1 MSETQ
6 NISFVANLILRGKIT
21 CETGLHIGGSK
32 EKMEIG
38 GVDSPVIRDP
48 KDQFPYIPGSSIKGK
63 LRSLLEYGLGAVDDE
78 GEVSDHAEIVR
89 LFGYGA
95 LDKEAIKKREKE
107 GKKPIKVKRGPTR
120 LIVRDARPDKAT
132 RKTWQELESETLYT
146 EYKGENF
153 INRLT
158 SMANPRFIERVV
170 AGSKFDFELVY
181 GIYAIDEE
189 DNEEQYNHDLAL
201 LMQALRMLEHNFL
214 GKSGSRGYGR
224 ISFHLAKPVILTAAQ
239 YKQSDEAYQAATK
252 ELAEDDLTPLREMP
266 DITYSP
272 TK

>member
-1 MSETQ
+1 MSETKK
-6 NISFVANLILRGKIT
+6 ISFVANLILRGKIE

-48 KDQFPYIPGSSIKGK
+48 KNQLPYIPGSSIKGK
-63 LRSLLEYGLGAVDDE
+63 LRSLLEFGLGAVDAK
-78 GEVSDHAEIVR
+78 GEISADTEIVR

-95 LDKEAIKKREKE
+95 LEDEAAKKVNIKA
-107 GKKPIKVKRGPTR
+107 KRGPTR
-120 LIVRDARPDKAT
+120 LIVRDAYPDT
-132 RKTWQELESETLYT
+132 DTQEMWQGLESETLYT
-146 EYKGENF
+146 EFKGENF

-170 AGSKFDFELVY
+170 AGSKFNFELVY

-189 DNEEQYNHDLAL
+189 DTETQYNTDLAH

-224 ISFHLAKPVILTAAQ
+224 ISFHLAEPVILTAEQ
-239 YKQSDEAYQAATK
+239 YKQSDAAYQKATK
-252 ELAEDDLTPLREMP
+252 PLTDADLTPLREMS
-266 DITYSP
+266 DLTYST
-272 TK
+272 TKE